1 MSLNCSLNGV
11 HVNGRCICDLTW
23 HGDFCG
29 LLSFAPVDVRGHPGA
44 AAYGWAPNVST
55 WGGSVIY
62 SRSDGLWHLFVA
74 QMKVGGLREW
84 QTQSECVHAHSD
96 APGGPFSFIDISV
109 KSECHGPTVVEDPA
123 TGELLMFHQ
132 GDSGWLHHA
141 KSASGPWHSA
151 LGPQD
156 CGMPSAAFH
165 PNGTLY
171 VVCGNGERIVM
182 ADGNWTSG
190 MWRVVSA
197 ANWTRPKYWEDPT
210 LWFDDR
216 GNWHV
221 IFHVYSLQPFS
232 AHGEKYSGH
241 AYSTDGLAWHFSK
254 REPYN
259 GTVDFTDGWMHWS
272 KTFATRER
280 PQLVFQPRAPG
291 AQGRGSPIGLVNGV
305 SPQPLGPWCDACEQ
319 HACSQCKVSVGR
331 D

>member
-1 MSLNCSLNGV
+1 
-11 HVNGRCICDLTW
+11 
-23 HGDFCG
+23 
-29 LLSFAPVDVRGHPGA
+29 
-44 AAYGWAPNVST
+44 
-55 WGGSVIY
+55 
-62 SRSDGLWHLFVA
+62 
-74 QMKVGGLREW
+74 
-84 QTQSECVHAHSD
+84 
-96 APGGPFSFIDISV
+96 
-109 KSECHGPTVVEDPA
+109 
-123 TGELLMFHQ
+123 MFHQ

-216 GNWHV
+216 GNWHM

-272 KTFATRER
+272 YWSKTFATRER
-280 PQLVFQPRAPG
+280 PQLVFQPPTGAGRSRTRITHRTGEWCQSAAPRAMVRCVRTTCML
-291 AQGRGSPIGLVNGV
+291 AVQGLR
-305 SPQPLGPWCDACEQ
+305 WT
-319 HACSQCKVSVGR
+319 
-331 D
+331 